1 VTEPRPGWRA
11 DPGWRAGPA
20 DPGWRAGPA
29 DPGWRAGPDDPDDVL
44 AAMADPTRRQLL
56 ATLAATGPA
65 TATELAAGLPLSRQ
79 AIAKHLAVLRSA
91 GLVAR
96 HKEGR
101 DVRFS
106 ARTQGLMQTAGW
118 LAGLATEWEARLAA
132 IKRMAESGS

>member
-20 DPGWRAGPA
+20 DPGWRAERA
-29 DPGWRAGPDDPDDVL
+29 D
-44 AAMADPTRRQLL
+44 QLL
-56 ATLAATGPA
+56 ATLAATGAA